1 MSDRDGHSH
10 PGAGGLTAEADRRAL
25 FVALCLLVAFMAF
38 EVVAAVAASSLVL
51 LADAGHMLVDV
62 GAIAGSLVAI
72 HLAARPET
80 RSHTYG
86 MKRAEILAAAGNAI
100 ALIVVSVLVTFEAV
114 SRLLHPTEV
123 DGAVLVWVAA
133 VGVAVNLVA
142 SATLSRAN
150 RRSLNIEG
158 AFRHILADLYGFVG
172 TMVAGIVIMVTGFSR
187 ADPLA
192 SLVVVVLMLKAAV
205 QLLGPAVH
213 ILLEATPEDIDLDEV
228 RRHLLELPEVRSV
241 HDLHAWTLTSSL
253 PMFTAHVV
261 VSDEC
266 FSSGEAGRVLDHL
279 QDCLAGHFD
288 VAHSTLQLEAV
299 GHIEHEL
306 GGHP

>member
-1 MSDRDGHSH
+1 MTITGMAARAVSR
-10 PGAGGLTAEADRRAL
+10 LRRTAAVL
-25 FVALCLLVAFMAF
+25 VVALGLLVAFMAF
-38 EVVAAVAASSLVL
+38 EVAAALVANSLVL

-62 GAIAGSLVAI
+62 GAIGGSLLAI

-80 RSHTYG
+80 GSHTYG

-100 ALIVVSVLVTFEAV
+100 ALIVVSAMVAFEAL
-114 SRLLHPTEV
+114 SRLVHPTQV
-123 DGAVLVWVAA
+123 HGAVLVWVAA

-142 SATLSRAN
+142 TATLSRAN
-150 RRSLNIEG
+150 RRSLNVEG
-158 AFRHILADLYGFVG
+158 AFRHVLTDLYGFLG
-172 TMVAGIVIMVTGFSR
+172 TMVAGILIVTTGFTR

-192 SLVVVVLMLKAAV
+192 SLVVVGLMLKAAV
-205 QLLGPAVH
+205 QLLGPALH

-253 PMFTAHVV
+253 PILTVHVV

-279 QDCLAGHFD
+279 QGCLAGHFD
-288 VAHSTLQLEAV
+288 VAHSTLQLESV

-306 GGHP
+306 GGHA